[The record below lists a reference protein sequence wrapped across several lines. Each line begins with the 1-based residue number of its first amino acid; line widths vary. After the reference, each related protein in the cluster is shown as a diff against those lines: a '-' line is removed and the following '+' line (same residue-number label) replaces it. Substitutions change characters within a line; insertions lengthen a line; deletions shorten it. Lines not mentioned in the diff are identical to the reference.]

1 MHDGGICA
9 PGLQLLTYFA
19 PCSSFSFAS
28 NIWNGMAPPTS
39 SPSTPL
45 PTLLP
50 TMNVGVP
57 LAPIFMASS
66 TSVCTGSLYLPL
78 AIQGRKA
85 PGSTFREAAKPTMC
99 SISSEFGL
107 APMVSR
113 SSQNLPCSPA
123 QRAAMAARMALGWKS
138 SGMSLLKK
146 RTFPV
151 SRKGVGV
158 EIERHVLAEEAHL
171 PGIEVGLLQ
180 LGKSRHMEALAER
193 ALIVRVLHDGEG
205 RALGA

>member
-1 MHDGGICA
+1 IDGSIHDGGICRPWLA
-9 PGLQLLTYFA
+9 ATNLLRSRQFLQLRVEHLERHGADHQFAIHAVRSVPPPRGAGLPPPGLQLLTYFA
-19 PCSSFSFAS
+19 PGSSFSFAS
-28 NIWNGMAPPTS
+28 NIWNGMAPTTS

-78 AIQGRKA
+78 SIQARKA
-85 PGSTFREAAKPTMC
+85 PVSIFREAAKPTMC

-151 SRKGVGV
+151 S
-158 EIERHVLAEEAHL
+158 
-171 PGIEVGLLQ
+171 
-180 LGKSRHMEALAER
+180 M
-193 ALIVRVLHDGEG
+193 
-205 RALGA
+205 